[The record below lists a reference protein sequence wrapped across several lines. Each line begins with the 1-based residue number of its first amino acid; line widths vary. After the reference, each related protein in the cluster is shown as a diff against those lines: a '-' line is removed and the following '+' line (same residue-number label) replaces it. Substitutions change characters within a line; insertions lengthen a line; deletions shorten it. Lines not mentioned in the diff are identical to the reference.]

1 METMFL
7 YSNMLFCTSF
17 FIPLTQGIY
26 KAKRR
31 HTKVSRPVFS
41 KKEILLDT
49 QLFANILWNRVLV
62 NNDVHSL
69 VACKCL

>member
-7 YSNMLFCTSF
+7 YSNMLFCTSL

-41 KKEILLDT
+41 KKRDIT
-49 QLFANILWNRVLV
+49 
-62 NNDVHSL
+62 
-69 VACKCL
+69 

>member
-1 METMFL
+1 
-7 YSNMLFCTSF
+7 MLFCTSF

-49 QLFANILWNRVLV
+49 QLFANILWNSILV
-62 NNDVHSL
+62 NNNVHCL